1 MERQPIRL
9 NIRMKDI
16 KNFAVQHAIYIV
28 FIVLIVFIHFYSL
41 IAASGATFLSFNNLL
56 NVLNMSA
63 TRIIIAMGMGGILI
77 TAGVDLSAGRQ
88 VGLAAVVSASM
99 LQALTYSRRMYP
111 GLGELPLVVPIL
123 AAMAACAIF
132 GFLNGWITAKLKIP
146 AFIATLGS
154 MVAVYGT
161 CSLYFDRPP
170 YGAQPIGGLDTRFTT
185 LGSNSFRILE
195 DLGFV
200 VGPNPPGFTGE
211 IHKFPINYIVII
223 AAVVSV
229 FVYVLYNKTTFGKNI
244 YAIGGNAEAARVS
257 GVNVERTLIIVYTLA
272 AMLYGLGGTLEA
284 ARTGGATNNYGNGYE
299 LDAIA
304 ACVVG
309 GVSNMGGIGTVPG
322 IVIGVLLFSVINYG
336 LTFIN
341 MSPYWQQIIK
351 GAIII
356 VAVAL
361 DIRKYLKKR

>member
-1 MERQPIRL
+1 MK
-9 NIRMKDI
+9 NIKD
-16 KNFAVQHAIYIV
+16 FTFQYAIYFV
-28 FIVLIVFIHFYSL
+28 FIILIIFIHFYS
-41 IAASGATFLSFNNLL
+41 IFGRGGVAFLSLGNLI
-56 NVLNMSA
+56 NILNMSS

-77 TAGVDLSAGRQ
+77 TAGVDLSAGRL
-88 VGLAAVVSASM
+88 VGFAAVVSASL
-99 LQALTYSRRMYP
+99 LQSITYSRRMYP
-111 GLGELPLVVPIL
+111 DLQPLPLIVPIII
-123 AAMAACAIF
+123 AMVACGLF
-132 GFLNGWITAKLKIP
+132 GILNGTITAKLKIP

-154 MVAVYGT
+154 QVAVYGA

-170 YGAQPIGGLDTRFTT
+170 YGAQPIGGLDPRFST

-195 DLGFV
+195 GKGLV
-200 VGPNPPGFTGE
+200 IGPNPAGFSGE

-223 AAVVSV
+223 AAIVTVVI
-229 FVYVLYNKTTFGKNI
+229 YILYNKTTYGKNI
-244 YAIGGNAEAARVS
+244 YAIGGNPEAARVS
-257 GVNVERTLIIVYTLA
+257 GVNVERTLIIVYALA
-272 AMLYGLGGTLEA
+272 AVLYGLGGTLEA
-284 ARTGGATNNYGNGYE
+284 ARTGGATNNYGNSYE

-341 MSPYWQQIIK
+341 MSPYWQQIVK

>member
-1 MERQPIRL
+1 MGTKLPSVNSINAR
-9 NIRMKDI
+9 NI
-16 KNFAVQHAIYIV
+16 KNFAVQRAIYLV

-41 IAASGATFLSFNNLL
+41 IRGGSHFLSVNNLI
-56 NVLNMSA
+56 NILNMSS

-77 TAGVDLSAGRQ
+77 TAGVDLSCGRQ

-111 GLGELPLVVPIL
+111 NLGELPLILPIIIAML
-123 AAMAACAIF
+123 ACGIF
-132 GFLNGWITAKLKIP
+132 GFLNGLITAKLKIP
-146 AFIATLGS
+146 AFIATLGT
-154 MVAVYGT
+154 MVAVYGA

-170 YGAQPIGGLDTRFTT
+170 YGAQPIGGLDQRFTT
-185 LGSNSFRILE
+185 LGSNSFRYLE
-195 DLGFV
+195 GHGFV
-200 VGPNPPGFTGE
+200 IGPNPTGFSGE
-211 IHKFPINYIVII
+211 IHKFPVNYIVII
-223 AAVVSV
+223 ALLVTVLI
-229 FVYVLYNKTTFGKNI
+229 YILYNKTTYGKNI

-257 GVNVERTLIIVYTLA
+257 GVNVERTLVIAYTLA

-341 MSPYWQQIIK
+341 MSPYWQQIVK